1 MSGPMAHK
9 RRHEMSY
16 QNFNRLPIVD
26 QTAPLVTFTVEENVF
41 GDEDEVAGWFI
52 VEHSAIDNDAYIW
65 PTVYTTKQEAFKNL
79 QSITA

>member
-1 MSGPMAHK
+1 
-9 RRHEMSY
+9 MSY

-52 VEHSAIDNDAYIW
+52 VEHSAIDNDTYIF
-65 PTVYTTKQEAFKNL
+65 PEVYADRQTAFAAMLELN
-79 QSITA
+79 A